1 MKNYLQKRPWIWIV
15 FGFCVL
21 VAALACMVTIAV
33 KNLPKEVPLAA
44 GAASYA
50 DH

>member
-15 FGFCVL
+15 LGFCMV
-21 VAALACMVTIAV
+21 VAALASMVTIAV

-44 GAASYA
+44 GSGSYA